1 MYADPP
7 HLRDNPIKVRFND
20 SEKAVIEALANF
32 NGRQPAVFVRELVL
46 AGIAS
51 LEQRS
56 SERDAA

>member
-1 MYADPP
+1 MYADPT

-20 SEKAVIEALANF
+20 SEKAVIEALANL

-56 SERDAA
+56 SDRDAA